1 MSAMEGKHL
10 VPRPPPGPAPKL
22 RFHREK
28 ALEGTVKR
36 LPRSLDAWPGGMFVS
51 SGILMQK
58 GDSTK
63 LESYTPNASQGS
75 GWAWPTLLVKEHGSV
90 RPRCDEFVG
99 CSSAVRPE
107 ASSEERWDV
116 DVGDGRI

>member
-36 LPRSLDAWPGGMFVS
+36 LPRSLDDATTPS
-51 SGILMQK
+51 LQKMQDERDFERQRL
-58 GDSTK
+58 GRRLLADSCQLSWTGQ
-63 LESYTPNASQGS
+63 SRGTF
-75 GWAWPTLLVKEHGSV
+75 W
-90 RPRCDEFVG
+90 
-99 CSSAVRPE
+99 
-107 ASSEERWDV
+107 
-116 DVGDGRI
+116 

>member
-36 LPRSLDAWPGGMFVS
+36 LPRSLDDATTPS
-51 SGILMQK
+51 LQKMQDERDFERQRRSK
-58 GDSTK
+58 F
-63 LESYTPNASQGS
+63 
-75 GWAWPTLLVKEHGSV
+75 HGRALQWS
-90 RPRCDEFVG
+90 RTVG
-99 CSSAVRPE
+99 EDLADDCWQTRVN
-107 ASSEERWDV
+107 
-116 DVGDGRI
+116 